1 MGNNHQFEPYQYS
14 ATSNE
19 QLINNST
26 LFYEEMN
33 TRRSVRDFSNKEV
46 PIAVIEN
53 IIKTAST
60 APSGAHKQ
68 PWTFCVVSNVEIK
81 KKIRIA
87 AEKEEYENYNGRMG
101 DNWLADLAKFDTNW
115 QKPFLETAPYLIVVF
130 KQSYGLKN
138 NRKEKHYYVN
148 ESVGIATGLLISAI
162 HKAGLVT
169 LTHTPSPLN
178 FLSEVLKRPI
188 NEKPYLLIPL
198 GYPLDEAKVPVLER
212 KHLDEIVVYYT

>member
-1 MGNNHQFEPYQYS
+1 MENNHQFEPYQYS

-188 NEKPYLLIPL
+188 NEKPYLLIPV